1 MQIFCNKL
9 VLNLGMDKALVNA
22 SFNKEMW
29 NVEGEQVI
37 YLQTV
42 DDIQYKTYRWLKVMN
57 LIAFRDDP
65 FDVLALFVERIKIQ
79 PPISADSIID

>member
-29 NVEGEQVI
+29 NVEGE
-37 YLQTV
+37 
-42 DDIQYKTYRWLKVMN
+42 
-57 LIAFRDDP
+57 
-65 FDVLALFVERIKIQ
+65 
-79 PPISADSIID
+79 